1 MFRAVRDPN
10 TRLVPHLVE
19 WVVFYL
25 INFHKLL
32 SPIRELVTGFN
43 KLLEEFISVIP
54 ALLNV
59 KQFNLTAFFLRG
71 RKMVFKGEHLGREHA
86 W

>member
-1 MFRAVRDPN
+1 MFCAAQDPN
-10 TRLVPHLVE
+10 IRLVPHLVE

-32 SPIRELVTGFN
+32 SPIWELVTGFN

-54 ALLNV
+54 ALLSV
-59 KQFNLTAFFLRG
+59 KQFNLIAFFLRG
-71 RKMVFKGEHLGREHA
+71 RKMMFKGKYLRREHA

>member
-1 MFRAVRDPN
+1 MSGAAPDPN

-25 INFHKLL
+25 INFHQLL
-32 SPIRELVTGFN
+32 SPFKESVTGFN

-54 ALLNV
+54 TLLSV

-71 RKMVFKGEHLGREHA
+71 RKIMFKG
-86 W
+86 

>member
-1 MFRAVRDPN
+1 MFWAARDPN

-19 WVVFYL
+19 WIVFYL

-43 KLLEEFISVIP
+43 KLLEEFISFIP

-59 KQFNLTAFFLRG
+59 KQFNLIAFFLRG
-71 RKMVFKGEHLGREHA
+71 RKTVFKGQHLGREHA